1 MPQVNVNTDHLKLDP
16 YKIFKSFMRSLC
28 LLTLFGLMS
37 PGFAQ
42 TSPSNPLSGEVKWK
56 PSEETLEKAV
66 ALYKQRCAQCHGNRG
81 TGRGRLSYNL
91 NPKPTNLRSNV
102 WFRSTTPDKIKRVIL
117 SGGGAIG
124 KSILMPANP
133 DLRNKPKLVAALVYY
148 ITRLVD
154 RTPPSSK

>member
-1 MPQVNVNTDHLKLDP
+1 MPQVNVNTYHLKIAHFQT
-16 YKIFKSFMRSLC
+16 YKRFMRSLC
-28 LLTLFGLMS
+28 FLTLFGFMS
-37 PGFAQ
+37 HGVAQ
-42 TSPSNPLSGEVKWK
+42 TRPSSALSSEVKWK

-66 ALYKQRCAQCHGNRG
+66 ALYKQRCAKCHGNKG
-81 TGRGRLSYNL
+81 TGRGTLSFKL

-102 WFRSTTPDKIKRVIL
+102 WFRSTTSKKIKRVIL

-154 RTPPSSK
+154 RTPPPPK